1 MYTNLYI
8 SPHVCQYVCS
18 LGNEFWFVL
27 WIWLRKVTVRH
38 VKTETPI
45 SCSAGLDPPLPLQCP
60 CHFQFRKL
68 WDRTWIHV
76 PLHQEHNTRT
86 LVRVCILP
94 RAWLVIYIDGHIRT
108 TCAHTLEYTR
118 THACRIHVLSSDLFP
133 FPHHLLF
140 SRPTLHC
147 IYSQNV
153 VFPSLR
159 LELRMCPASFLLC
172 QGAIWKL
179 QVCACVHTC
188 INTCMNTRA
197 HMQIH
202 IFMHSFTRTKLHTQ
216 NLARRIYWN
225 RIA

>member
-1 MYTNLYI
+1 MICALDLTAQGDGTARQNRNTYLVLSRSRPT
-8 SPHVCQYVCS
+8 SP
-18 LGNEFWFVL
+18 
-27 WIWLRKVTVRH
+27 
-38 VKTETPI
+38 P
-45 SCSAGLDPPLPLQCP
+45 PMPLPFSVPQTLRPHMNSCP
-60 CHFQFRKL
+60 
-68 WDRTWIHV
+68 TTSV
-76 PLHQEHNTRT
+76 YAMPQEHNTRA

-118 THACRIHVLSSDLFP
+118 THACRIHGLSSDLLP

-140 SRPTLHC
+140 SRPSLHC

-188 INTCMNTRA
+188 INTHA
-197 HMQIH
+197 
-202 IFMHSFTRTKLHTQ
+202 
-216 NLARRIYWN
+216 
-225 RIA
+225 